1 VVEEDLTVEAEVV
14 LEVID
19 TLFLIP
25 QQEVNQSQQRRT
37 LLQ

>member
-1 VVEEDLTVEAEVV
+1 VEEDLTVEAEAA

-19 TLFLIP
+19 TLFLIL
-25 QQEVNQSQQRRT
+25 QQEVNQSQQRRI